1 MATSVVHRIS
11 IHETMGT
18 APPTEPALGSN
29 YDAATLQAAGW
40 VTIGSVDMGDDCNLD
55 SESIEQS
62 PLFEGV
68 EILPPGSLTRN
79 KTIVRH
85 NGIDEVTFTAYDVS
99 QDCCELES
107 TTTTDGAVI
116 TRGRDVVYRS
126 MLIEVDGIRSDFYPR
141 VLLRI
146 SSEPGGYGPGDDAVM
161 KTEFTAIVH
170 NYDHSAHAGT
180 YTEDAPTGRVQTYY
194 AAAS

>member
-11 IHETMGT
+11 IHDTMGT

-107 TTTTDGAVI
+107 TTTTEGAVI

-170 NYDHSAHAGT
+170 NYDCSVHAGT